1 MNDSGCLGALLSVC
15 IYMAHNIMTY
25 QLLTLF
31 CHIIIDVLCV
41 CLQFLDL
48 LICDDGFPVLG
59 QSQLFLRLCQCNPQ
73 LSPCT
78 EFHIRGENILHLLA
92 CIALGKRA
100 YISVVHG

>member
-48 LICDDGFPVLG
+48 LICDAGFAVLG
-59 QSQLFLRLCQCNPQ
+59 QSQLFLRLCQCDPQ
-73 LSPCT
+73 LSPCA
-78 EFHIRGENILHLLA
+78 EFHIRGKNILHFFA
-92 CIALGKRA
+92 GITF
-100 YISVVHG
+100 